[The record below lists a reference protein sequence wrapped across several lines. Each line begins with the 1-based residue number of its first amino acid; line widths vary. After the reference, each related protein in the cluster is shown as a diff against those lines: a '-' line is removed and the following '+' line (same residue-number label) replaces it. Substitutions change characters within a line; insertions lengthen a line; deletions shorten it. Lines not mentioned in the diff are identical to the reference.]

1 MYLVICLIKIASSSR
16 VESSVLSLP
25 VQFYPPKSFSFPKQ
39 SFGTTSERSFKAKWY
54 EGGKFPWLHYD
65 IDSGSAFCHL
75 CMMAAHKGK
84 LLASTRRDPAFLS
97 KGFTYWKEATT
108 AFKKHQASQCHKEVN
123 EAINLLPQQV
133 HDIGELLSQ
142 KHSDQKV
149 QNREVFIRI
158 LQNLR
163 FWQGKA

>member
-1 MYLVICLIKIASSSR
+1 MASSSR

-25 VQFYPPKSFSFPKQ
+25 VKFHPPKTFSFPKQ
-39 SFGTTSERSFKAKWY
+39 RFGTNTRNEWSFKAEWC
-54 EGGKFPWLHYD
+54 EDGKYPWLHYD
-65 IDSGSAFCHL
+65 DSDSAFCHL
-75 CMMAAHKGK
+75 CMTAAYEGK
-84 LLASTRRDPAFLS
+84 LLASTRQDQAFRS

-108 AFKKHQASQCHKEVN
+108 AFKKHQANQCHKEAN
-123 EAINLLPQQV
+123 EAISLLPQQV

-149 QNREVFIRI
+149 QNRGVFIRI

-163 FWQGKA
+163 FLAWQG